1 MAYADVLVT
10 AEVNSCIR
18 CNFRCFA
25 TVSGKI
31 PTLVGSF
38 FYSVQLAY
46 VYSVSIGSTCC
57 YAADL
62 AVCSN
67 SHLTQLSACG
77 GDLAVVAAC
86 IAYVQLAVTQCG
98 ITGIYAV
105 FQYYVADFTCSC
117 DYFAVFIY
125 GEVVVCCVECAG
137 AVYKERHNSVFC
149 HSTYGQVVFCVQ
161 GVGLDGVYINV
172 FVQLNLN
179 FSAVMAYADVLVTAE
194 ANILAGFYVG
204 CFGCNT
210 VGIQIPTC
218 ISSVAYFLQLA
229 YVYCVGTFS
238 ACCYIDNLTV
248 SASAA
253 YGYCIS
259 SVSYT
264 ANAQG
269 NTAFNRYRSTVADSN
284 CITSRNR
291 ILMTEGNNI
300 AYASDCVFVAHYN
313 GIGNIVQCIVGACHE
328 YIMADIFLTTDKP
341 VIIADNGRI
350 GLFGNSVGTADYCY
364 STALLFSE
372 NRIVTAKNS

>member
-1 MAYADVLVT
+1 MFTCFGCY
-10 AEVNSCIR
+10 CI
-18 CNFRCFA
+18 
-25 TVSGKI
+25 
-31 PTLVGSF
+31 
-38 FYSVQLAY
+38 QLAY
-46 VYSVSIGSTCC
+46 VYSVSIGFACC

-86 IAYVQLAVTQCG
+86 IAYVQLTVTQCG
-98 ITGIYAV
+98 ITGIYAF

-137 AVYKERHNSVFC
+137 AAYKERYGAVFIC
-149 HSTYGQVVFCVQ
+149 STYGQIVFCVQ
-161 GVGLDGVYINV
+161 GVGLNIVYINV

-179 FSAVMAYADVLVTAE
+179 LSAVMAYADVLVTAE
-194 ANILAGFYVG
+194 VNIIAGFYVGSQVPAFICICSYLFDFFQLAYIYSISIINACSYVSDYFIVSIQAIFGNVSRATKANAHIIIHEEVTSMNAVNIKVSVQVNLNKGSILVFFLAYGNIFIVAAEVNITAGFYVG
-204 CFGCNT
+204 CFGCKT
-210 VGIQIPTC
+210 VGRQIPTC

-264 ANAQG
+264 AGTKSNSAFIG
-269 NTAFNRYRSTVADSN
+269 NFG
-284 CITSRNR
+284 I
-291 ILMTEGNNI
+291 MTEN
-300 AYASDCVFVAHYN
+300 
-313 GIGNIVQCIVGACHE
+313 
-328 YIMADIFLTTDKP
+328 
-341 VIIADNGRI
+341 
-350 GLFGNSVGTADYCY
+350 NSV
-364 STALLFSE
+364 
-372 NRIVTAKNS
+372 INSCFG